1 MNIYCTRVL
10 TLNLE
15 GGQPFCNPYFEQ
27 LGPPII
33 PQTYHILFKSQ
44 DLCPS
49 SSLHLE
55 CYFLP
60 PLIFSLWQTS
70 SYLRRLMSAVILFLW
85 LSMTPSAPTPT
96 PGRINC
102 SLIWFPT
109 HFTLMSGRTRNALH
123 GHLRGPR
130 VLIPWSDPGTECL
143 FYIPAPLW
151 VKYLTF

>member
-1 MNIYCTRVL
+1 MNIYCTRAL

-15 GGQPFCNPYFEQ
+15 GGLPFYDLHFEE

-60 PLIFSLWQTS
+60 PLIFSL
-70 SYLRRLMSAVILFLW
+70 
-85 LSMTPSAPTPT
+85 
-96 PGRINC
+96 
-102 SLIWFPT
+102 
-109 HFTLMSGRTRNALH
+109 
-123 GHLRGPR
+123 
-130 VLIPWSDPGTECL
+130 
-143 FYIPAPLW
+143 
-151 VKYLTF
+151 